1 MKKGEIEMDFSITSQ
16 EKDAAKEL
24 LAKLNELYTTKASQE
39 VLKKEREEKVKTEIC
54 RILNIKNK
62 KGEPTPNKVKIPLLL
77 TVIEEK
83 YEGVPN
89 KEQQRYDTMCDYKN
103 ALNSLPK
110 QSAIGLIDAKSEIKA
125 TELDIKSAYTEGDA
139 SILSGEV
146 IEALALIAKD
156 RYVDT
161 KNMKMAE
168 AGFKVS
174 DKAKKVKPDLSKLK
188 KALLEE
194 LKKDE

>member
-1 MKKGEIEMDFSITSQ
+1 MDFSITSQ

>member
-1 MKKGEIEMDFSITSQ
+1 MDFSITSQ

-54 RILNIKNK
+54 HILNIKNK

-125 TELDIKSAYTEGDA
+125 TELDIKGAYTEGDA

>member
-1 MKKGEIEMDFSITSQ
+1 MDFSITSQ

-54 RILNIKNK
+54 HILNIKNK

-174 DKAKKVKPDLSKLK
+174 DKTKKVKPDLTKLK

-194 LKKDE
+194 LKKDDNE

>member
-1 MKKGEIEMDFSITSQ
+1 MDFSITFQ

-54 RILNIKNK
+54 HILNIKNK

-83 YEGVPN
+83 YEGIPN

-194 LKKDE
+194 LKKDEQ

>member
-1 MKKGEIEMDFSITSQ
+1 MDFSITSQ

-54 RILNIKNK
+54 HILNIKNK

-194 LKKDE
+194 LKKDEQ